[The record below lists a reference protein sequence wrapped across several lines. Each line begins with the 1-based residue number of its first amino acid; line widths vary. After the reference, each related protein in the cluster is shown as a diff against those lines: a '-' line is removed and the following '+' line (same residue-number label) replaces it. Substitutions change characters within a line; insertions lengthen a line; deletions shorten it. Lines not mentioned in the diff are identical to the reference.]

1 MRAAALV
8 SAIGLAV
15 ASNPWTAGAQDFQ
28 ALDAARAG
36 ILGGAKEIPATGA
49 VGLLSVFG
57 PQAATLFA
65 GERAGVLGAAAALGF
80 AGRGRVVALA
90 HDGYLAGAAGDEAV
104 GGLIERSLRWAAG
117 APGTGAIPVAVR
129 SGGGLKGWLAK
140 RGFAAADLQPESLA
154 AARAVIV
161 VGRQIDDAMI
171 EPLRAFVEKGGGL
184 VVGETAWSWRS
195 GGSEV
200 RNHPANRLCAPWGI
214 LWTDGIVE
222 GTAGKA
228 FRADPAPLCHAGAAL
243 ALATDAA
250 AKPSK
255 QDLKQAGVTLSDAS
269 GWIPADDRL
278 LRPRL
283 AAAVTALE
291 SPYPA
296 SGKPVKST
304 EVLRRVAT
312 SMGTVAAMGADV
324 DAVAAHSA
332 AAAFPGAV
340 SSTVERVSR
349 EVVLDLRKPG
359 WASTGLY
366 AAPGERLAV
375 TVPAA
380 LAGAK
385 LRVRIGAHSDRLWHL
400 DSWKRCPD
408 ITRTFPVTAERTAAA
423 NAFGGLLYVE
433 SPGGAGDGASR
444 VRISGA
450 VDAPLYV
457 RGRTTAAEWRVI
469 RDRPAPWGELA
480 TDKVILTVPSDR
492 LRKLDDPETLLEV
505 WDRIL
510 DAQADLAAIPRD
522 RARPE
527 RIVPDIQISAGY
539 MHAGYPIMTWD
550 DQYDVLVSRDALL
563 KGQWGLFHE
572 LGHNHQ
578 QRDWTFDGTG
588 EVTVNLFSLYVME
601 TVCGKPPVA
610 GHGAIEPAA
619 RAKAWARY
627 ASAGRK
633 FDDWKSDPF
642 LALNMYA
649 QLREAFG
656 WEAFKRVFAEYRDLA
671 KEARPR
677 TDDDRRDQW
686 MVRLS
691 RTVNRNLGPF
701 FEAWAVP
708 TSPTARDSI
717 AQLPAWMPAGWPPAP
732 AGAE

>member
-1 MRAAALV
+1 MRRLIWISTV
-8 SAIGLAV
+8 CLAV
-15 ASNPWTAGAQDFQ
+15 VSNPWKAVAQDFQ
-28 ALDAARAG
+28 ALEAARGG

-57 PQAATLFA
+57 PQAVPLFA
-65 GERAGVLGAAAALGF
+65 GERAGVLGAAAALGT
-80 AGRGRVVALA
+80 AGRGRVVAFA
-90 HDGYLAGAAGDEAV
+90 HDGYLTDAARTEAV
-104 GGLIERSLRWAAG
+104 GGLIERSLRWATA
-117 APGTGAIPVAVR
+117 AAGTGTVPVAVR
-129 SGGGLKGWLAK
+129 SGGGLKEWLNR
-140 RGFAAADLQPESLA
+140 RGFAATDLEADALGSV
-154 AARAVIV
+154 RAVIV
-161 VGRQIDDAMI
+161 VGRSIDDALV

-200 RNHPANRLCAPWGI
+200 RSHPANRLCAPWGI
-214 LWTDGIVE
+214 LWTDGIVG

-228 FRADPAPLCHAGAAL
+228 FRTDATPLCHAGAAL
-243 ALATDAA
+243 AMATDAA
-250 AKPSK
+250 AQPSK

-269 GWIPADDRL
+269 GWIPSDDTL

-283 AAAVTALE
+283 AAAVAALE

-296 SGKPVKST
+296 AGRPVKST

-312 SMGTVAAMGADV
+312 AMGTVAAMEAGV
-324 DAVAAHSA
+324 EAVAAHPA

-340 SSTVERVSR
+340 TSAAERVSR
-349 EVVLDLRKPG
+349 ELVLDLRKPG

-366 AAPGERLAV
+366 AAPGERIAV
-375 TVPAA
+375 TVPAD
-380 LAGAK
+380 LASAK
-385 LRVRIGAHSDRLWHL
+385 LRVRIGAHNDRLWHL

-408 ITRTFPVTAERTAAA
+408 ITRTFPVTAERAAAA
-423 NAFGGLLYVE
+423 NAFGGLVYVE
-433 SPGGAGDGASR
+433 SPGGVGDGASHMR
-444 VRISGA
+444 VSGA
-450 VDAPLYV
+450 VDAPLFI
-457 RGRTTAAEWRVI
+457 RGRTTAAEWAAI

-480 TDKVILTVPSDR
+480 TAKVILTVPSDR
-492 LRKLDDPETLLEV
+492 LRKLDDPEPLLEV

-510 DAQADLAAIPRD
+510 DAQADLAAIPRV

-550 DQYDVLVSRDALL
+550 DQYDILVSRDALL

-601 TVCGKPPVA
+601 TICGKPPIA

-627 ASAGRK
+627 AAAGRK
-633 FDDWKSDPF
+633 FEEWKSDPF
-642 LALNMYA
+642 LALGMYA

-656 WEAFKRVFAEYRDLA
+656 WEAFKKVFAEYRDLA
-671 KEARPR
+671 KDARPR
-677 TDDDRRDQW
+677 TDDERRDQW

-708 TSPTARDSI
+708 TSQSARDSL
-717 AQLPAWMPAGWPPAP
+717 ASLPAWMPAGWPPAP

>member
-1 MRAAALV
+1 MRAAVLITTV
-8 SAIGLAV
+8 CLAA
-15 ASNPWTAGAQDFQ
+15 ASNPWTAVAQDFQ
-28 ALDAARAG
+28 PLEAERAG

-57 PQAATLFA
+57 PQSVPLFA
-65 GERAGVLGAAAALGF
+65 GGRAGVLGSAAALGL
-80 AGRGRVVALA
+80 AGRGRIVAFG
-90 HDGYLAGAAGDEAV
+90 HDGYLAAAASDEAV
-104 GGLIERSLRWAAG
+104 GGLIERSLRWTAG
-117 APGTGAIPVAVR
+117 AVGTGAIPVAVR
-129 SGGGLKGWLAK
+129 SGGGLRPWLAK
-140 RGFAAADLQPESLA
+140 RGFAAVELDAAALA
-154 AARAVIV
+154 TARAVIV
-161 VGRQIDDAMI
+161 VGRSIDDAMV

-228 FRADPAPLCHAGAAL
+228 FRTDAAPLCHAGAAL
-243 ALATDAA
+243 TLATDVA

-269 GWIPADDRL
+269 GWIPAGDTL

-283 AAAVTALE
+283 ASAVASLE

-296 SGKPVKST
+296 AGKPVKST

-312 SMGTVAAMGADV
+312 AMGTVAAMEAGV
-324 DAVAAHSA
+324 DAVTAHPA
-332 AAAFPGAV
+332 AASFPGAV
-340 SSTVERVSR
+340 TSAAERVSR
-349 EVVLDLRKPG
+349 EVALDLRKPG

-366 AAPGERLAV
+366 AAPGERIAV

-385 LRVRIGAHSDRLWHL
+385 LRVRIGAHSDHLWHL
-400 DSWKRCPD
+400 DAWKRCPD
-408 ITRTFPVTAERTAAA
+408 ITRAFPVAAERTAAA
-423 NAFGGLLYVE
+423 NAFGGLVYIE
-433 SPGGAGDGASR
+433 SPGGVGDGASR
-444 VRISGA
+444 IRISGA

-457 RGRTTAAEWRVI
+457 RGRTTAAEWTAI

-480 TDKVILTVPSDR
+480 TDRVILTVPSDR
-492 LRKLDDPETLLEV
+492 LRKLEDPEPVLEL

-510 DAQADLAAIPRD
+510 DAQADLAAIPRE

-550 DQYDVLVSRDALL
+550 DQYDILVSRDALL

-588 EVTVNLFSLYVME
+588 EVTVNLFSLYTLE
-601 TVCGKPPVA
+601 TVCGKPPIA

-627 ASAGRK
+627 AAAGRK
-633 FDDWKSDPF
+633 FEEWKSDPF
-642 LALNMYA
+642 LALAMYA

-656 WEAFKRVFAEYRDLA
+656 WEAFKKVFAEYRDLA
-671 KEARPR
+671 KDDRPR
-677 TDDDRRDQW
+677 TDDARRDQW
-686 MVRLS
+686 VVRLS
-691 RTVNRNLGPF
+691 RTVGRNLGPF

-708 TSPTARDSI
+708 TSQSARDSI
-717 AQLPAWMPAGWPPAP
+717 ASLPAWMPADWPPAP